1 MAFSFGAKPTGGGN
15 APIGGGNAPVGGG
28 AATFA
33 FAAAP
38 SIPSAPPLNIGGNGG
53 GGGGGGITFGA
64 KPNGGGNVPTGGGG
78 GGGGGGGITF
88 GAKPNG
94 GGNAPSGNVP
104 MGGGGGGGGG
114 ITFGATPNG
123 GGNPPMGVVGGGGLN
138 LAKAPA
144 PTTTTTTTTNA
155 TTAPSQ
161 IAFNNTPVKQM
172 NNNTTLATAKTTTNN
187 TNNRTIDPNMQ
198 SKTIAEIAQE
208 WTSIL
213 NKQTH
218 KFKQSCKKVKA
229 WDDFLLQMH
238 YDLNI
243 YSKHTTRQISE
254 LDELNSSLTSMRDD
268 HANISNQLDITL
280 KNVREKIRDVTGKN
294 ETAADKEREINYGL
308 AEKVNREVMGLTD
321 ELKRIVNE
329 LNQVQEKRFG
339 NGNKGMSQIEHIE
352 QIVDKHLRTL
362 EQIDQKTD
370 QIAQS
375 LGATEQINHRALQ
388 MRMN

>member
-64 KPNGGGNVPTGGGG
+64 KPNGGGN
-78 GGGGGGGITF
+78 
-88 GAKPNG
+88 
-94 GGNAPSGNVP
+94 APSGNAP
-104 MGGGGGGGGG
+104 MGGGGGGGGGGG

-144 PTTTTTTTTNA
+144 PTTTTTTTTTTNA